1 MPSTVAAMLTAAP
14 DDAAVAST
22 TWNAL
27 PPALNVTLPEPESDP
42 EEECSLAGPEDE

>member
-1 MPSTVAAMLTAAP
+1 MSFTVAAKQTAAP

-27 PPALNVTLPEPESDP
+27 LPAVNAKDFTVLI
-42 EEECSLAGPEDE
+42 

>member
-1 MPSTVAAMLTAAP
+1 MPSTVAAKQTAAP

-27 PPALNVTLPEPESDP
+27 PHAVNAKDFSVLI
-42 EEECSLAGPEDE
+42 